1 MIPAII
7 AAAIGAGG
15 TALAGKMGADAT
27 AGAAADQLGMT
38 KEMFE
43 RMDALQGELYDE
55 QTGTI
60 NQGFRQNL
68 GDINA
73 NQGQQIDLAN
83 ILGMYGMQ
91 GAQQTRDQNVGMY
104 GREMRRGTRGIRQ
117 ATRQSVRGF
126 KPALNLGTNAL
137 RAFAENLGVGNAP
150 GYNMEMT
157 PGNRYLLDEGSKS
170 IEGSAAGAG
179 GLYSGAAMEELQR
192 HAMGIAAQD
201 RGQQQSEL
209 FGLAGM
215 GQDAAGSIANLK
227 TGGAQSINALRGG
240 YTDRIGGANDQL
252 FSQLYG
258 IGGDWAQGVGGA
270 LDGGLDRRMGA
281 RDFRTSSLGTA
292 RANRAN
298 LQGNAAGQYMQ
309 GASGAYGLQGAAGV
323 MQSNALANG
332 INNGAFMYNYAGGQN
347 PWMQQQTA
355 NPQAIM
361 PANIGTGGQGGLY

>member
-1 MIPAII
+1 MPGPV
-7 AAAIGAGG
+7 AAAIGSAV
-15 TALAGKMGADAT
+15 AT
-27 AGAAADQLGMT
+27 AGAGIFGANKAAESAEDQLGMT
-38 KEMFE
+38 QDMFD
-43 RMDALQGELYDE
+43 RMDTLQGDLYDE
-55 QTGTI
+55 QKGTI

-73 NQGQQIDLAN
+73 NQGQQIDLSN

-91 GAQQTRDQNVGMY
+91 GAQQTRDQNVDLF
-104 GREMRRGTRGIRQ
+104 GREMRKGAENIRQ
-117 ATRQSVRGF
+117 ATRQSVMGF
-126 KPALNLGTNAL
+126 KPAQRLGKNAL

-150 GYNMEMT
+150 GYRMEMT
-157 PGNRYLLDEGSKS
+157 PGNRYLLDEGSKA

-192 HAMGIAAQD
+192 HGISIAAQD

-215 GQDAAGSIANLK
+215 GQDASGSIANLK

-252 FSQLYG
+252 FGQLYG
-258 IGGDWAQGVGGA
+258 IGSDWARGVGGA
-270 LDGGLDRRMGA
+270 LNGGLDRRVGA

-292 RANRAN
+292 RTNRAN
-298 LQGNAAGQYMQ
+298 LQGQAAGQYMQ
-309 GASGAYGLQGAAGV
+309 GAAGAYGMQGAAGM

-347 PWMQQQTA
+347 PWMQQPA

-361 PANIGTGGQGGLY
+361 PPNIGTGGQGALY

>member
-1 MIPAII
+1 MSVV
-7 AAAIGAGG
+7 AAAVGIGSAAVSYMGSKSAAD
-15 TALAGKMGADAT
+15 TASDSADA
-27 AGAAADQLGMT
+27 QLGLS
-38 KEMFE
+38 KEMFD
-43 RMDALQGELYDE
+43 RTDALQGELYDE
-55 QTGTI
+55 QKGTI

-91 GAQQTRDQNVGMY
+91 GVQQAHDQNASLF
-104 GREMRRGTRGIRQ
+104 RQEMRRGTHRIQ
-117 ATRQSVRGF
+117 DATRGAIKGF
-126 KPALNLGTNAL
+126 RPALRFGNNAL
-137 RAFAENLGVGNAP
+137 TAFAENLGVGNAP
-150 GYNMEMT
+150 GYDYEMA
-157 PGNRYLLDEGSKS
+157 PGNRYLLDEGSKA

-192 HAMGIAAQD
+192 HGMGIAAQD
-201 RGQQQSEL
+201 RAQQQAEL
-209 FGLAGM
+209 FSLAGM
-215 GQDAAGSIANLK
+215 GQGAAGSIANLK

-240 YTDRIGGANDQL
+240 YTDRLTEGNTSLARD
-252 FSQLYG
+252 LYG

-270 LDGGLDRRMGA
+270 LDGGLDRRIGA

-292 RANRAN
+292 RTNRAN

-332 INNGAFMYNYAGGQN
+332 INTGFGTYGYMGGQM
-347 PWMQQQTA
+347 PWMQQQAT
-355 NPQAIM
+355 NPQAI